1 MKMRVNMKTKIR
13 LIFSKAC
20 LNCPYIELDNNITRY
35 DKASNRSFSIGE
47 IYCTH
52 SPVCMDFDKY
62 KTIDEAIKEENFD
75 IFLKD

>member
-1 MKMRVNMKTKIR
+1 MKTNIK

-20 LNCPYIELDNNITRY
+20 LNCPHIDLDNNITRY
-35 DKASNRSFSIGE
+35 DRSSKRRFLSVGE

-52 SPVCMDFDKY
+52 LPVCMDFDEY
-62 KTIDEAIKEENFD
+62 KTIDEAIKEENLD